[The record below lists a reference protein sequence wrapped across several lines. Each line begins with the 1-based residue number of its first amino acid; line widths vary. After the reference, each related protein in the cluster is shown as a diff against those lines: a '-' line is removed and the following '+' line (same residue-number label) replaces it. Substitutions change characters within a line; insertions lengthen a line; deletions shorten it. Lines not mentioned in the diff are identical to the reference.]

1 MHFSWT
7 SSNLR
12 NCIGRRV
19 FEWKNGFQLIFGNS
33 GSSFT
38 TFFGGCLTN
47 WCFFMQLSTNALKS
61 RFFSYFFLKGQD
73 RKTRQCG
80 GSCRP
85 PTFRFHFAH
94 QWSNSFSPRTQG
106 RGTADQQFG
115 ICASVGYRAVSFL
128 LGWVLFCKKGHQT
141 SLHSRIMFFERNSK
155 GIKPVFLLASIEIS
169 FSKLI
174 REG

>member
-1 MHFSWT
+1 MLFYAT
-7 SSNLR
+7 VNK
-12 NCIGRRV
+12 C
-19 FEWKNGFQLIFGNS
+19 
-33 GSSFT
+33 T
-38 TFFGGCLTN
+38 
-47 WCFFMQLSTNALKS
+47 LSLS
-61 RFFSYFFLKGQD
+61 RFLRGIFYQFFSTKGQD

-128 LGWVLFCKKGHQT
+128 LGWALFCKSFLFWILAFSTNLYPIRIDMSGNTVWPQASGFQKLAKMDHFWHFWWSECKG
-141 SLHSRIMFFERNSK
+141 R
-155 GIKPVFLLASIEIS
+155 
-169 FSKLI
+169 
-174 REG
+174 

>member
-1 MHFSWT
+1 
-7 SSNLR
+7 
-12 NCIGRRV
+12 
-19 FEWKNGFQLIFGNS
+19 
-33 GSSFT
+33 
-38 TFFGGCLTN
+38 
-47 WCFFMQLSTNALKS
+47 MQLSTNAHFLCLDFCEEFFYQ
-61 RFFSYFFLKGQD
+61 FFSTKGQD

-155 GIKPVFLLASIEIS
+155 GIKPVFLLAAIEIS